1 VLSVFDPVAME
12 NGRQALEEVQ
22 WCPDA
27 YSAAVGADAVV
38 ILTEWNVFRGLD
50 LRRLARDMRE
60 PLMIDFRNLF
70 TRADMVGTGLTY
82 HSIGRASYSPLSGS
96 MADVVSLEADAA

>member
-1 VLSVFDPVAME
+1 MAVRLL
-12 NGRQALEEVQ
+12 R

-27 YSAAVGADAVV
+27 YTAAVSADAVV

-82 HSIGRASYSPLSGS
+82 HSIGRASYSPLPSPK
-96 MADVVSLEADAA
+96 ADVLSLEVEAA